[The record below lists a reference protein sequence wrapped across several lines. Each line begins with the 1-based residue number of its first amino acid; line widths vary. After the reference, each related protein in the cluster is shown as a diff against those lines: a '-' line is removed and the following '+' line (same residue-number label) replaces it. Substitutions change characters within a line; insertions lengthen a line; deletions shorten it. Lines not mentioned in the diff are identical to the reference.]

1 MTSHKSLPPDLESY
15 PSKLPM
21 RDRLPPEGLK
31 KHDNFVKQYQI
42 YFKSQKS
49 AAEVLKVNQ
58 VTVSKQLSGVIL
70 VSMPVAE
77 RFSKFTN
84 GVVARDDI
92 YFDYEAYVYD
102 QKAARKKKKNPSLA

>member
-1 MTSHKSLPPDLESY
+1 MKTHKSTAQDLQSY
-15 PSKLPM
+15 SKLPM
-21 RDRLPPEGLK
+21 RDRLPPEGLEK
-31 KHDNFVKQYQI
+31 LENFTKQYRI
-42 YFKSQKS
+42 YFKNQQS

-58 VTVSKQLSGVIL
+58 VTVSKYLSGVIL

-102 QKAARKKKKNPSLA
+102 QKFAEKQLKSQSFS